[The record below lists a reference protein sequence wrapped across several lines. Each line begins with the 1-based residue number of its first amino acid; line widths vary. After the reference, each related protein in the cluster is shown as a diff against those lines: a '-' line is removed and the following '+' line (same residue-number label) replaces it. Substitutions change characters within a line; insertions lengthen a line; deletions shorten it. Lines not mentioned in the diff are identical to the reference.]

1 MSSQQKV
8 FLVSFSAVVVLTTIV
23 VILLFTGGYTSPT
36 DRVDTIA
43 WEPRTI
49 DDIYAHFGDIETN
62 LDDYIWP
69 TDITRTLTS
78 AFGEFRSTHF
88 HAGIDISTFGRI
100 GAPLFAARDGYIEQ
114 VGVSPFGYGKYIIMR
129 HNDGFRT
136 LYAHLDR
143 FDTPIEDR
151 VYAYQYEHERYSV
164 TLTFEP
170 DEFFYRQGDIIA
182 RSGSTGSGPPHIH
195 FEIRDTNNNP
205 VNPKYVR
212 DISIND
218 SAPPIF
224 NRIAVIPLSADAFI
238 DEGMKP
244 VVRSAVAIRPGEYVV
259 RNPIRTVGTFGL
271 AADVHDRNDDTW
283 YRHGI
288 YAMDFFFDDSL
299 LYSVRYDRLPLF
311 HRHQIRIHYDDYL
324 MQQGR
329 GRYQKLFIEEG
340 NVLPLY
346 NRLPH
351 GSGIINAV
359 TYESGSYEYRIVA
372 YDFAGNRSTL
382 NGTVLVQDPP
392 EHETI
397 SGIPQFDD
405 LVLVPFETGR
415 ISLDYELYRDKILL
429 TIDCADPADRQG
441 FLFARNGVSL
451 YTIPLASSGHNRLQG
466 RLQLMPAENTSWEV
480 YYAIGDTA
488 YVSTLQVYSV
498 HPGQTGTYRTDNN
511 QLRLAFDYG
520 AVYAP
525 VYFLLS
531 KEDSDGNRSY
541 RVEASASILDG
552 GIVMGI
558 TVPDTMEPF
567 DRAVIFGHDG
577 SKWNALGAVRDPD
590 TRTLTGTLRHLPRNI
605 MVAVDTTQPVLSDV
619 LVDGNRNMRLRF
631 RMSDDGSGIDHSSL
645 RIRLE
650 ETPLIGRYDPDLG
663 MVIYTAREPK
673 QPGTYALHITVS
685 DRAGNTAR
693 YERSV
698 TIR

>member
-1 MSSQQKV
+1 MSVQQKV
-8 FLVSFSAVVVLTTIV
+8 LLVSFSTIVVLTTIV

-49 DDIYAHFGDIETN
+49 EDIYADFGNIETN

-78 AFGEFRSTHF
+78 AFGEYRSTHF
-88 HAGIDISTFGRI
+88 HAGIDISTLGRI

-114 VGVSPFGYGKYIIMR
+114 VGVSPFGYGKYIVMR
-129 HNDGFRT
+129 HEDGFRT

-143 FDTPIEDR
+143 FDGPIENR
-151 VYAYQYEHERYSV
+151 VHAHQYEHERYSV

-170 DEFFYRQGDIIA
+170 DEFVYRQGDIIA

-212 DISIND
+212 EISIND
-218 SAPPIF
+218 TAPPIF
-224 NRIAVIPLSADAFI
+224 NRIAAIPLSADAFI
-238 DEGMKP
+238 NDGLKP
-244 VVRSAVAIRPGEYVV
+244 VVRSAVAVRPGEYVV
-259 RNPIRTVGTFGL
+259 RNPIRTAGMFGL

-299 LYSVRYDRLPLF
+299 LYSVRYDRLPLS
-311 HRHQIRIHYDDYL
+311 HRQQIKIHYDEYL
-324 MQQGR
+324 MRQGR

-340 NVLPLY
+340 NVLPIY
-346 NRLPH
+346 DRLPH
-351 GSGIINAV
+351 GSGRINAAH
-359 TYESGSYEYRIVA
+359 YESGSYEYRIVA

-382 NGTVLVQDPP
+382 SGTVLVEDPP
-392 EHETI
+392 EHETV
-397 SGIPQFDD
+397 SEIPQFEN
-405 LVLVPFETGR
+405 LVRIPFEIGG

-429 TIDCADPADRQG
+429 TINCAKPDDRQG
-441 FLFARNGVSL
+441 ILFARNGVSL
-451 YTIPLASSGHNRLQG
+451 YTIPLTASGSDRLQG
-466 RLQLMPAENTSWEV
+466 RLQLIPAENTSWDV

-488 YVSTLQVYSV
+488 YVSTLQIYSI
-498 HPGQTGTYRTDNN
+498 HPGQSGTYRTDDNR
-511 QLRLAFDYG
+511 LRFSFDYG

-531 KEDSDGNRSY
+531 EEDSNGNRSY
-541 RVEASASILDG
+541 RIEASASILDG
-552 GIVMGI
+552 GIVIGMTI
-558 TVPDTMEPF
+558 PDTLKPF
-567 DRAVIFGHDG
+567 DRAVIFGRDG
-577 SKWNALGAVRDPD
+577 SKWNALGAARDSD
-590 TRTLTGTLRHLPRNI
+590 ARTLTGTIRHLPRNI
-605 MVAVDTTQPVLSDV
+605 MVAVDTTQPVISDV

-631 RMSDDGSGIDHSSL
+631 RISDDESGIDHSTL
-645 RIRLE
+645 RIRLD
-650 ETPLIGRYDPDLG
+650 ETLLIGRYDPDLA
-663 MVIYTAREPK
+663 MVIYTAHEPK
-673 QPGTYALHITVS
+673 QPDTYALHIQVS